1 MADHLTPWHHINRF
15 YHTTRKPIQL
25 LVAYHA
31 DAAAASITL
40 TTLLKACFVPFNLHP
55 IMEYEEAK
63 GVIERTSMAQDAEI
77 LGDDEPVDELF
88 VLIGLGAPISL
99 RSFFELRRHIV
110 IVLDSYRPF
119 LLDNLRASDNNRLVL
134 WGHDRIHEEVEEFFR
149 EQRRREL
156 LQARRRRRRRMRRAQ
171 RRLRAYGEVAD
182 DVEDEEG
189 EEGELG
195 SGSSDD
201 DDDDDAETHDDMTP
215 SQSQE
220 GIDWMNEEVPEG
232 LEQLYYAAECG
243 GKSCALEVY
252 DLAILLNRV
261 KEPVLWHAAVGVCDL
276 FTRRLIDY
284 GTYLVEMRRLHNE
297 VTLRKGIR
305 RGPLDDVTDET
316 LNRHHKIAS
325 SNTMQLINFEDDQL
339 FLLRHYSLWGAMW
352 HHPVVASLLSL
363 HHVEDGTG
371 TLRQLLARCGVS
383 AKLAQQPWGELP
395 DDAKVESLRLLH
407 NELKQALRTRGSF
420 IKNPTRIR
428 CVARTTG
435 YSVEVSTF
443 DVCTLFTALLAKVP
457 PTNMNTE
464 EASEAMMKEKLREF
478 RREQFWRAHD
488 IIDADPNSRLFVDAV
503 QEARM
508 LQESVAAATSALM
521 QPGMIQST
529 KDIHY
534 AQPSDPTNASTALE
548 TFGCPF
554 RLSVLAE
561 RMLIAL
567 TVERGLGKYTREVRP
582 VLLSCP
588 VPRLIGSAMPQQQ
601 PQQQQQQVIQT
612 EEKFI
617 VLFAHEGPT
626 KEGLSPVVPVARWND
641 CVTNTEDFLV
651 PPLRDFI
658 RRDTVLIDGR
668 ESTAHLA
675 EMLHLRSLTG
685 TL

>member
-1 MADHLTPWHHINRF
+1 MTDQVTPWHHINRF

-40 TTLLKACFVPFNLHP
+40 TALLKACFIPFNLHP
-55 IMEYEEAK
+55 IMEYDEVK
-63 GVIERTSMAQDAEI
+63 DVIQRTSMVQDTEF
-77 LGDDEPVDELF
+77 LGDGAPVDELF
-88 VLIGLGAPISL
+88 VLIGLGASISL
-99 RSFFELRRHIV
+99 RSFFNLGRHIV

-119 LLDNLRASDNNRLVL
+119 LLDNLRASDNDRLVV
-134 WGHDRIHEEVEEFFR
+134 WGHDRIYEEVEQFFL
-149 EQRRREL
+149 EQRRLEL
-156 LQARRRRRRRMRRAQ
+156 VRARRRRRRRMRRNQ
-171 RRLRAYGEVAD
+171 RRLRAYGEGVDVA
-182 DVEDEEG
+182 EEA
-189 EEGELG
+189 EEESEID
-195 SGSSDD
+195 SGSSD

-215 SQSQE
+215 SHSQE
-220 GIDWMNEEVPEG
+220 GIDWMNEEVPEE
-232 LEQLYYAAECG
+232 LERLYYAAECG
-243 GKSCALEVY
+243 GKSSALEVY

-261 KEPVLWHAAVGVCDL
+261 KEAVLWHAAVGICDL

-305 RGPLDDVTDET
+305 RGPLDDVTEET

-325 SNTMQLINFEDDQL
+325 SNTMQLINFDEDQL

-352 HHPVVASLLSL
+352 YHPVVASLLSL

-395 DDAKVESLRLLH
+395 DDVRVESLRLVH
-407 NELKQALRTRGSF
+407 NELKQVLRARGSF
-420 IKNPTRIR
+420 IKSPTRIR

-457 PTNMNTE
+457 PSNMNTE
-464 EASEAMMKEKLREF
+464 EVSEAVMKEKLREF
-478 RREQFWRAHD
+478 RREQFWRAHGV
-488 IIDADPNSRLFVDAV
+488 IDADPNTTLFVAAV

-508 LQESVAAATSALM
+508 LHEAVAAATSALM

-529 KDIHY
+529 KGIHY
-534 AQPSDPTNASTALE
+534 VQPSDPTNASTALE

-554 RLSVLAE
+554 RLSMLAE

-588 VPRLIGSAMPQQQ
+588 VPRLIGPTTRRQEL
-601 PQQQQQQVIQT
+601 QQQQIIQT
-612 EEKFI
+612 EQTFI

-626 KEGLSPVVPVARWND
+626 KEGLTPVVSVARWND

-658 RRDTVLIDGR
+658 RRDTVIIDGR

>member
-1 MADHLTPWHHINRF
+1 MADQVTPWHHINRF
-15 YHTTRKPIQL
+15 YHTTRKSIQL

-40 TTLLKACFVPFNLHP
+40 TALLKACFIPFNLHP
-55 IMEYEEAK
+55 IMEYDEAK
-63 GVIERTSMAQDAEI
+63 DVIQRTSMMQDTEF
-77 LGDDEPVDELF
+77 LGDGAPVDELF
-88 VLIGLGAPISL
+88 VLIGLGASISL
-99 RSFFELRRHIV
+99 RSFFDLGRHIV

-119 LLDNLRASDNNRLVL
+119 LLDNLRASDNDRLVV
-134 WGHDRIHEEVEEFFR
+134 WGHDRIYEEVEQFFR
-149 EQRRREL
+149 EQRRLEL
-156 LQARRRRRRRMRRAQ
+156 ARARRRRRRRMRRNQ
-171 RRLRAYGEVAD
+171 RRLRAYGEGVDVA
-182 DVEDEEG
+182 EEA
-189 EEGELG
+189 EEESEID
-195 SGSSDD
+195 SGSSD

-220 GIDWMNEEVPEG
+220 GIDWMNEEVPEE
-232 LEQLYYAAECG
+232 LERLYYAAECG
-243 GKSCALEVY
+243 GKSSALEVY

-261 KEPVLWHAAVGVCDL
+261 KEAVLWHAAVGVCDL

-305 RGPLDDVTDET
+305 RGPLDDVTEET

-325 SNTMQLINFEDDQL
+325 SNTMQLVNFDEDQL

-352 HHPVVASLLSL
+352 YHPVIASLLGL

-395 DDAKVESLRLLH
+395 DDVRVESLRLVH
-407 NELKQALRTRGSF
+407 NELKQILRSRGSF
-420 IKNPTRIR
+420 IKVPTRIR

-457 PTNMNTE
+457 PSNMNTE
-464 EASEAMMKEKLREF
+464 ETSEAVMKEKLREF
-478 RREQFWRAHD
+478 RREQFWRAHGV
-488 IIDADPNSRLFVDAV
+488 IDADPNTTLFVAAV

-508 LQESVAAATSALM
+508 LQEAVAAATSALM

-529 KDIHY
+529 KGIHY
-534 AQPSDPTNASTALE
+534 VQPSDPTNASTALE

-588 VPRLIGSAMPQQQ
+588 VPRLIGPATRRQESQQQ
-601 PQQQQQQVIQT
+601 PIIQT
-612 EEKFI
+612 EQTFI

-626 KEGLSPVVPVARWND
+626 KEGLTPVVPVARWND

-658 RRDTVLIDGR
+658 RRDTVIIDGR

-685 TL
+685 TF